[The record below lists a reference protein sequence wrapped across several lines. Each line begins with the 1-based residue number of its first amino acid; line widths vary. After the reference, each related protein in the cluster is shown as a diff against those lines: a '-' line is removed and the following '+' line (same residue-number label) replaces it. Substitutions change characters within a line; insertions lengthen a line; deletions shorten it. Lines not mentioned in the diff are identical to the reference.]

1 LKTKRRDAALI
12 ERYRVPEPRVAFGQK
27 LRGVASAAIDVSD
40 GLLADLAHVCDVS
53 NVRIEVNVARVPLSA
68 ALRNAWGATE
78 AAIVRA
84 ATAGDDYEIAFTA
97 PVRQRAKILAAAKA
111 ARTRVTEIGVVTA
124 GSGVVLTGRNG
135 KPIRVR
141 KMGWQHR

>member
-1 LKTKRRDAALI
+1 MGRNRSRD
-12 ERYRVPEPRVAFGQK
+12 
-27 LRGVASAAIDVSD
+27 RG
-40 GLLADLAHVCDVS
+40 
-53 NVRIEVNVARVPLSA
+53 
-68 ALRNAWGATE
+68 
-78 AAIVRA
+78 A

-135 KPIRVR
+135 SDSCYGKWVGNPLTQRVR
-141 KMGWQHR
+141 RKRRLARICDGSLGL